1 MNPRAVR
8 LAVLLRRGHWRVAW
22 VALLLVGVVTGVGA
36 MLVLRTEVERSL
48 DRVARAASYAV
59 EAAVIFRDADAANE
73 LLASIASQEQLA
85 SMELVMPNGERLAMV
100 SRPQSGGLLG
110 IGDRLAAGLFGLQ
123 VKALVKKDGR
133 ELAEL
138 RLRGEGDALG
148 PVLAWY
154 LLGVLAAMAGTAA
167 VVVVFSR
174 RMEHEIS
181 DELDRLARL
190 TRSIRDSRAFYR
202 RAPPAGVEEI
212 DALGD
217 DFNALLAEVQA
228 HEAEL
233 LARQAQ
239 LRSDNET
246 LWQRATHDPLTGL
259 PNRRHFHEQ
268 LQQAVVR
275 AARHGG
281 GLGVLFVDVDRFK
294 QVNDEFGHEVG
305 DKLLVEIARRMGTA
319 LRDADFVGRLGGD
332 EFAVLLEPLRQA
344 EDADIVA
351 RKIEAAVKVVVAIA
365 GGRSILP
372 AVSIGLSLYPRDGDS
387 AEALLSSADQA
398 MYAVKRLRRSRAATP

>member
-1 MNPRAVR
+1 MNPRSVR

-48 DRVARAASYAV
+48 ERVARAASYAV